1 VNVNSSTSLQASK
14 SNLTKETEPNEKLEI
29 VVIDGRGLTVEICNT
44 GDIDAENI
52 QLNVDVE
59 VGTLVIIPKK
69 IYEIPHLAAG
79 KSTEVHVSIFGLGSA
94 IFFENPFISLTINS
108 PGSKTVWTKVL
119 ITLFGIRTKILTRI
133 SNYNEPYEGYTL
145 FGPEYSTYTFLIDMD
160 GKIIHYWKSAYI
172 QGFGTYL
179 LENGDLLRLDEF
191 GGNSAFMSGGR
202 AGRVEK
208 FDNQSNLL
216 WEFIYANDEHC
227 SHHDIKPLPNG
238 NVLIIAWEL
247 KTKTEAISAGRNP
260 NRLRSNTLWPD
271 HVIEVEPV
279 GSSGGNIVWEWHVW
293 DHLIQDYDST
303 KENYGIVKD
312 HPELIDVNFGTT
324 DSDWNHINAIDYN
337 EEFDQILLSVHNFN
351 EIWIIDHSTTTEEA
365 AGHTGGN
372 SDKGGDL
379 LYRWGNPQAYGAGD
393 ASDQQYFGQHGAN
406 WIKEGCPGE
415 ENILVFNN
423 GGQGRRYSSV
433 DEIVP
438 PVDNNGHY
446 EYVPSQAYG
455 PDKPIWVYTTE
466 NPSDMYS
473 MMLSNAQRLPNGNTL
488 MCSANQGLFLEVT
501 PEKEIV
507 WKYQNILPT
516 PTANAVAR
524 VVRYSLDY
532 PGIPQAE
539 SINKK

>member
-1 VNVNSSTSLQASK
+1 MN
-14 SNLTKETEPNEKLEI
+14 
-29 VVIDGRGLTVEICNT
+29 
-44 GDIDAENI
+44 
-52 QLNVDVE
+52 
-59 VGTLVIIPKK
+59 
-69 IYEIPHLAAG
+69 
-79 KSTEVHVSIFGLGSA
+79 
-94 IFFENPFISLTINS
+94 
-108 PGSKTVWTKVL
+108 
-119 ITLFGIRTKILTRI
+119 
-133 SNYNEPYEGYTL
+133 
-145 FGPEYSTYTFLIDMD
+145 MD
-160 GKIIHYWKSAYI
+160 GKIVHYWKSDYI

-191 GGNSAFMSGGR
+191 GGDNTFMSGGR
-202 AGRVEK
+202 AGRIEK

-238 NVLIIAWEL
+238 NILIIAWES

-279 GSSGGNIVWEWHVW
+279 GSTGGNIVWEWHVW

-303 KENYGIVKD
+303 KENYGVVKD

-337 EEFDQILLSVHNFN
+337 KEFDQILLSVHNFD
-351 EIWIIDHSTTTEEA
+351 EIWVIDHSTTTEEA

-372 SDKGGDL
+372 SGEGGDL
-379 LYRWGNPQAYGAGD
+379 LYRWGNPQAYGSGNAN
-393 ASDQQYFGQHGAN
+393 DQQYFGQHGAN

-415 ENILVFNN
+415 GNILVFNN
-423 GGQGRRYSSV
+423 GGQNRRYSSV

-438 PVDNNGHY
+438 PVDDNGHY

-455 PDKPIWVYTTE
+455 PDEPIWVYTAE

-473 MMLSNAQRLPNGNTL
+473 MMLSSAQRLPNGNTL
-488 MCSANQGLFLEVT
+488 MCSANQGLFIEVT

-516 PTANAVAR
+516 PIAKPVAR

-539 SINKK
+539 SSNKK